1 MKTQRVA
8 MLASLCLGLLLLRC
22 GSGQSSDSA
31 SQDVRHHHGGCASNQ
46 DCASNKVCSQSVCR
60 LPCAVNNDCQTGLV
74 CIEGGCKG
82 CTADGQCNAGD
93 VCNNYLCSAGAGSGC
108 QSDADCASGQ
118 VCTNGTCGTPTPPPP
133 PPPPAQCQ
141 SNTDCSNGQVCV
153 SGSCQACT
161 NNNQCASGQVCSN
174 GACGTPTPPPP
185 PPPPAQCQANTDC
198 SNGQVCV
205 SGSCQACTNNNQ
217 CVSGQVCSNG
227 ACGTPTPP
235 PPPPPNGG
243 CVTESDCANGGL
255 CESGS
260 CVASACDNRASGKTG
275 IRATVQI
282 TRYQGI
288 IHGRNGDHEIAFGTL
303 TNVSWI
309 YNASTEDTTSVQLAM
324 NVASSTDPTGL
335 PHEIPLTAGES
346 IDLEGEYI
354 SAASAGGSS
363 GNAVI
368 HFTHSTCGYVT
379 INGSTY
385 Q

>member
-1 MKTQRVA
+1 MKIQRVA

-118 VCTNGTCGTPTPPPP
+118 VCTNGT
-133 PPPPAQCQ
+133 
-141 SNTDCSNGQVCV
+141 
-153 SGSCQACT
+153 
-161 NNNQCASGQVCSN
+161 
-174 GACGTPTPPPP
+174 CGTPTPPPP

-363 GNAVI
+363 GDAVI